1 MWQVSQKLIN
11 VEILIR
17 HEDLKKFSKRRK
29 IAARLFKDQGK
40 LKLIKRK
47 KKCFFLILFLS
58 TDSLKETEV
67 LTKQNKKKPSDYLP
81 LCTGVLLTTK
91 TALTSGSCIE
101 QAQKDGDRSQD
112 IGVWDRI
119 SSLQVTNIILK

>member
-1 MWQVSQKLIN
+1 MKIWKNSQKEEKL
-11 VEILIR
+11 L
-17 HEDLKKFSKRRK
+17 HAYLKTKENWKCFS
-29 IAARLFKDQGK
+29 
-40 LKLIKRK
+40 LIKNP
-47 KKCFFLILFLS
+47 S
-58 TDSLKETEV
+58 TDSLKETEI
-67 LTKQNKKKPSDYLP
+67 LTKPNKKNPSDYLP

-119 SSLQVTNIILK
+119 SSLQVK